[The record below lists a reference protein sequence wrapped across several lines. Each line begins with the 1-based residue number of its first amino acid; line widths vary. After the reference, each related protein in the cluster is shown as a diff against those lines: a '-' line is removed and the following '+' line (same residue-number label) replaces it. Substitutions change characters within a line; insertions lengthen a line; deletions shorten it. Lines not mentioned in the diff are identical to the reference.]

1 MSQAA
6 SPAAPPLDTDAT
18 AADASVSASGATTQ
32 TLEDRYGRGKKRRVD
47 RRFAWIAGVTLV
59 VGGLAFLVFSG
70 WESSN
75 QVQAQDIVFKKTGE
89 FSGTMKFE
97 VTAPPNTPVACVVE
111 ALNTSKAPVG
121 WSVVELPV
129 SEKRITTV
137 NAPVRTVGPAT
148 AAYAKE
154 CWVVERSK

>member
-6 SPAAPPLDTDAT
+6 SQAAPSLEADAT
-18 AADASVSASGATTQ
+18 AAQ

-47 RRFAWIAGVTLV
+47 RRFAWISGIVLVTAGV
-59 VGGLAFLVFSG
+59 AFLAFSG
-70 WESSN
+70 WESAN
-75 QVQAQDIVFKKTGE
+75 QVQAQDIVFDKTGE

-97 VTAPPNTPVACVVE
+97 VSAPPNTPVACVVE

-129 SEKRITTV
+129 TDNRITTV
-137 NAPVRTVGPAT
+137 SAPVRTTGPAT

-154 CWVVERSK
+154 CWIIERSK

>member
-6 SPAAPPLDTDAT
+6 SPAAPPLDPDAT
-18 AADASVSASGATTQ
+18 AANASVSAPATTAQ

-47 RRFAWIAGVTLV
+47 RRFAWIVGVTLV
-59 VGGLAFLVFSG
+59 IAGVAFLAFSG
-70 WESSN
+70 WQNAN
-75 QVQAQDIVFKKTGE
+75 QIKAQDIVFKKTGE

-97 VTAPPNTPVACVVE
+97 VTAPANTPVACVVE
-111 ALNTSKAPVG
+111 ALNTSKASVG

-129 SEKRITTV
+129 SDKRITTV

-154 CWVVERSK
+154 CWIVEPSK